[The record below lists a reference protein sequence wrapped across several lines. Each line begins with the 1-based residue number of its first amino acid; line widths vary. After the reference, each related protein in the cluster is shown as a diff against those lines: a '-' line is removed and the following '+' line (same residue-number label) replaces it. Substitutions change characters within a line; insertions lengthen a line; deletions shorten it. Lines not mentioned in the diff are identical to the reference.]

1 MAKGEINRFLHI
13 FWNVEYVSKV
23 DNYVAY
29 KLVIVS
35 KIVMISLVVIVAF
48 SDPVILQ
55 CQILQSYLC
64 ARKVTALHHIIST
77 CLSFIIMISVC
88 VYFIK
93 KVYFLSKVHPQI
105 VIEDSNRSNIKP
117 NSCEAPIEDQ
127 PTENENAHEENVIK
141 RLNQNPNQFFK
152 VKISKATDLLPPQ
165 QEKFPILRMVKK
177 ALIVNLVSLCQMAF
191 LLPFCVVDIILIVND
206 SACDDEFFNTVIK
219 SMGIFSLI
227 FFISFPICLEKKLDR
242 FTFH

>member
-1 MAKGEINRFLHI
+1 M
-13 FWNVEYVSKV
+13 SKI
-23 DNYVAY
+23 DNFIAY
-29 KLVIVS
+29 KLVVVS
-35 KIVMISLVVIVAF
+35 KLVMISIVVIVAF
-48 SDPVILQ
+48 CDPVILQ
-55 CQILQSYLC
+55 CQVLQSYLC

-93 KVYFLSKVHPQI
+93 KVYGLSKVHPQI
-105 VIEDSNRSNIKP
+105 VIDDSNRSKFKP

-127 PTENENAHEENVIK
+127 PTENENALEENVIK

-152 VKISKATDLLPPQ
+152 VKISKATDHLAPQ

-191 LLPFCVVDIILIVND
+191 LLPFCVVDILLIV
-206 SACDDEFFNTVIK
+206 SACDDEFFMNVIK
-219 SMGIFSLI
+219 SLGIFVLV
-227 FFISFPICLEKKLDR
+227 FWISFPICIEKKLDR